1 MEVNLKSQMKPK
13 RVKISFFTQLK
24 AFFSDDTEK
33 LIKRNEFL
41 ESENERLEQEN
52 KECLVIKN
60 RSEKYIEQCWTRFN
74 EYTKRFDYDR
84 LKALENEH
92 ILELFKHK
100 DKTYES
106 YLILREENRELS
118 KSLSEVRSE
127 LNLAEIKLEKFTNG
141 CREFLKEEEES

>member
-1 MEVNLKSQMKPK
+1 MEVNSKSQMKPK
-13 RVKISFFTQLK
+13 RVKISFFTRLK

-41 ESENERLEQEN
+41 ESENKRLEQEN

-60 RSEKYIEQCWTRFN
+60 RSEKYIEQCWTQFN

-106 YLILREENRELS
+106 YLVLKEENNELS

-141 CREFLKEEEES
+141 CREFLTEEEES

>member
-1 MEVNLKSQMKPK
+1 MEVNSKSQMKPK
-13 RVKISFFTQLK
+13 KVKISLFTQLK
-24 AFFSDDTEK
+24 AFFSDNIEE

-41 ESENERLEQEN
+41 ESENERLDQEN

-60 RSEKYIEQCWTRFN
+60 RSEKHIMKLNTEYTEYIKRFN
-74 EYTKRFDYDR
+74 YDR

-106 YLILREENRELS
+106 YLMLREENERLRE
-118 KSLSEVRSE
+118 SLIEVRSE
-127 LNLAEIKLEKFTNG
+127 LNLTKIKLEKFTNAYQ
-141 CREFLKEEEES
+141 ELFKEEEES

>member
-1 MEVNLKSQMKPK
+1 MEVNSKSQMKPK
-13 RVKISFFTQLK
+13 RVKISFFTRLK

-60 RSEKYIEQCWTRFN
+60 RSEKHIMKLNTEFSEYI
-74 EYTKRFDYDR
+74 KRFDYDR

-106 YLILREENRELS
+106 YLILREENSELS

-127 LNLAEIKLEKFTNG
+127 LNLAEIKLEKFTNS
-141 CREFLKEEEES
+141 CREFLTEEEES

>member
-1 MEVNLKSQMKPK
+1 MKVDLKSQMKPK
-13 RVKISFFTQLK
+13 RVKISFFTWLK

-106 YLILREENRELS
+106 YLMLREENERLRE
-118 KSLSEVRSE
+118 SLLEANTE
-127 LNLAEIKLEKFTNG
+127 LNRAKFKITMLTNS
-141 CREFLKEEEES
+141 CREFLEGDEES

>member
-1 MEVNLKSQMKPK
+1 MEVNSKSQMKPK
-13 RVKISFFTQLK
+13 KVKVSLFTQLK
-24 AFFSDDTEK
+24 ALFSDNTEE

-41 ESENERLEQEN
+41 ESENERLDQEN

-60 RSEKYIEQCWTRFN
+60 RSEKHIMKLNTEYTEYIKRFN
-74 EYTKRFDYDR
+74 YDR

-106 YLILREENRELS
+106 YLMLREENERLRE
-118 KSLSEVRSE
+118 SLIEVRSE
-127 LNLAEIKLEKFTNG
+127 LNLTKIKLEKFTNAYQ
-141 CREFLKEEEES
+141 ELFKEEEEL